1 MEYSYLI
8 LIPLIAG
15 MGETIRMTG
24 VPNRYIP
31 FINLVIGLALG
42 MTLCSTNLK
51 SCVIFGLYTGLS
63 ASGLVR
69 SSREFNNCLNTRS
82 PCDKKKYN
90 TKKYKDIIN
99 EESNNYNDDM
109 NSDDENIDDN

>member
-15 MGETIRMTG
+15 IGEAIRITG

-42 MTLCSTNLK
+42 MTICSTNLK

-82 PCDKKKYN
+82 PCDKYN
-90 TKKYKDIIN
+90 VKEHKNIIDNIN
-99 EESNNYNDDM
+99 ESKKNSNDVDT
-109 NSDDENIDDN
+109 DDENTDNN

>member
-15 MGETIRMTG
+15 IGEAIRITG

-31 FINLVIGLALG
+31 FINLIIGLALG
-42 MTLCSTNLK
+42 MILCSTNFK
-51 SCVIFGLYTGLS
+51 SCIIFGLYTGLG

-69 SSREFNNCLNTRS
+69 SSKEFNNCLNTRS
-82 PCDKKKYN
+82 LCERNIREHKDCNKKLNSRSKN
-90 TKKYKDIIN
+90 
-99 EESNNYNDDM
+99 SNNII
-109 NSDDENIDDN
+109 IDDNDENDD